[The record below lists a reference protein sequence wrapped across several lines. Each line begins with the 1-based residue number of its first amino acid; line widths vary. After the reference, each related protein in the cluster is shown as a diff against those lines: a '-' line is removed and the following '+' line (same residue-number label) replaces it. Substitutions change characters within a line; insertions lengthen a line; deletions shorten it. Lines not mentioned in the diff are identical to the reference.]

1 MFFTLC
7 YVLVKIN
14 LYNMK
19 KEIKIGDKTFE
30 FESPNIIDN
39 STTDMMND
47 WCRLVEQ
54 KKNNE
59 DVWTV
64 IPELPQYKFK
74 NLKIESSPFE
84 TTEETTE
91 MTVTF
96 KYDDFEF
103 DDKNS

>member
-1 MFFTLC
+1 
-7 YVLVKIN
+7 
-14 LYNMK
+14 MK

-30 FESPNIIDN
+30 FKSPNIIDN

-54 KKNNE
+54 QKNNE
-59 DVWTV
+59 DIWTV